1 MHRRDV
7 DHVHRTLCYFDG
19 VGLARRATAPAS
31 FTTGLMDP
39 VTPPSTVYAAYNN
52 YGGPKTL
59 EAWPFNGHEG
69 GGHIDE
75 TPAIEHFTRVL
86 CS

>member
-1 MHRRDV
+1 
-7 DHVHRTLCYFDG
+7 
-19 VGLARRATAPAS
+19 
-31 FTTGLMDP
+31 MDP